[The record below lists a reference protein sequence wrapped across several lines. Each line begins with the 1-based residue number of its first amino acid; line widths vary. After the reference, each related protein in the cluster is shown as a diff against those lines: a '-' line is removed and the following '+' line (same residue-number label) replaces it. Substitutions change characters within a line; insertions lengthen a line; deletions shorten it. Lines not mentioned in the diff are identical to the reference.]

1 MGNNQQFEKNMSKI
15 VNVAVAVIH
24 FNNQYLL
31 GFRHASQHQGNRYEF
46 VGGKIEPNETP
57 IQGLIREVHEE
68 IGLDIAQDT
77 AVKMGVIRHDY
88 ADKIVVLHVFKI
100 RVSQAQFDGLQEGKG
115 KEGQAV
121 TWVRQSDLV
130 ANQYP
135 LPDANARILD
145 WLKLPNAIYITQPLD
160 SFVGVDKWVDFYSQK
175 LPDDAHCYLRPQT
188 SDENATAMIDGLLR
202 IRADITPI
210 IQYATLACLFKCLPE
225 RLDAWLKNGM
235 VHLNHQ
241 QLMTLDFSSLSKNYR
256 YFASCH
262 DQHSLS
268 RLNTLA
274 TSHTVMGCFLSPVK
288 ATPTHPETFQS
299 GGMGWQTLSELAK
312 ICDVPV
318 FALGGLEQADLAT
331 AYEHGAMGIAG
342 IRLLVDKV

>member
-1 MGNNQQFEKNMSKI
+1 MSKV

-24 FNNQYLL
+24 FNKQYLL

-57 IQGLIREVHEE
+57 TQGLIREVHEE

-88 ADKIVVLHVFKI
+88 ADKSVALHVFKI
-100 RVSQAQFDGLQEGKG
+100 QVSQAQFEGLQQGMG

-121 TWVRQSDLV
+121 TWVPQSDLL
-130 ANQYP
+130 ANQYL
-135 LPDANARILD
+135 LPDANAGILE
-145 WLKLPNAIYITQPLD
+145 WLKLPSAIYITQPLD

-188 SDENATAMIDGLLR
+188 SDENATAMIDGLLTM
-202 IRADITPI
+202 RADITPI
-210 IQYATLACLFKCLPE
+210 IQYATLSCLFKCLPERPE

-241 QLMTLDFSSLSKNYR
+241 QLITLSFLNLSKNYR

-288 ATPTHPETFQS
+288 ATPTHPETFQN
-299 GGMGWQTLSELAK
+299 GGMGWQAFGELAK
-312 ICDVPV
+312 LSDVPV
-318 FALGGLEQADLAT
+318 FALGGVGQADLAT

-342 IRLLVDKV
+342 IRLLIDKV

>member
-1 MGNNQQFEKNMSKI
+1 MSKV

-46 VGGKIEPNETP
+46 VGGKIEPDETP
-57 IQGLIREVHEE
+57 KQGLVREVHEE
-68 IGLDIAQDT
+68 IGLDIAQNT

-88 ADKIVVLHVFKI
+88 AEKTVALHVFKI
-100 RVSQAQFDGLQEGKG
+100 QVSQAQFDGLQEGKG

-121 TWVRQSDLV
+121 TWVHQSDLL

-135 LPDANARILD
+135 LPDANARILE
-145 WLKLPNAIYITQPLD
+145 WLRLPNTIYITQPLD
-160 SFVGVDKWVDFYSQK
+160 RFIGVDNWVDFYSQK
-175 LPDDAHCYLRPQT
+175 LPHDAHCYLRPQT
-188 SDENATAMIDGLLR
+188 SDENATAMIDALLTM
-202 IRADITPI
+202 RADITPI
-210 IQYATLACLFKCLPE
+210 IQYATFEHLCERLFQ
-225 RLDAWLKNGM
+225 RLDAWLKNAM
-235 VHLNHQ
+235 VHFNHQ
-241 QLMTLDFSSLSKNYR
+241 QLMTLDFSSLSKNCL

-262 DQHSLS
+262 DQYSLS

-288 ATPTHPETFQS
+288 ATPTHPETFQN
-299 GGMGWQTLSELAK
+299 GGMGWQAFGELAK
-312 ICDVPV
+312 LSDVPV
-318 FALGGLEQADLAT
+318 FALGGVGQADLAT

>member
-1 MGNNQQFEKNMSKI
+1 MSKV

-24 FNNQYLL
+24 FNKQYLL
-31 GFRHASQHQGNRYEF
+31 GFRQASQHQGNRYEF

-57 IQGLIREVHEE
+57 AQGLIREVHEE
-68 IGLDIAQDT
+68 IGLDIAQNT

-88 ADKIVVLHVFKI
+88 ADKAVALHVFKI
-100 RVSQAQFDGLQEGKG
+100 QVSQAQFDGLQQGKG

-121 TWVRQSDLV
+121 TWVPQSDLV

-135 LPDANARILD
+135 LPDANARILE
-145 WLKLPNAIYITQPLD
+145 WLKLPSAIYITQPLD

-175 LPDDAHCYLRPQT
+175 LPHDTHCYIRPQT
-188 SDENATAMIDGLLR
+188 SDENATAMIGGLLTM
-202 IRADITPI
+202 RADITPI
-210 IQYATLACLFKCLPE
+210 IQYATLACLLERLPE

-241 QLMTLDFSSLSKNYR
+241 QIMTLDFSSLSKNYR

-299 GGMGWQTLSELAK
+299 GGMGWQTLGELAK

-318 FALGGLEQADLAT
+318 FALGGVGQADLAT

>member
-1 MGNNQQFEKNMSKI
+1 MGNNQQFEKNMSKV

-24 FNNQYLL
+24 FNKQYLL

-57 IQGLIREVHEE
+57 KQGLIREVVEE
-68 IGLDIAQDT
+68 IGCDLTNNFI
-77 AVKMGVIRHDY
+77 VKMGVIRHDY
-88 ADKIVVLHVFKI
+88 ADKTVALHVFKI
-100 RVSQAQFDGLQEGKG
+100 QVSQAQFEGLQQGKG

-121 TWVRQSDLV
+121 TWVNQSDLL

-145 WLKLPNAIYITQPLD
+145 WLRLPNTIYITQPLD

-188 SDENATAMIDGLLR
+188 SDENATAMIDGLLT

-210 IQYATLACLFKCLPE
+210 IQYATREHLFE

-235 VHLNHQ
+235 VHLNHH

-268 RLNTLA
+268 RLNALA
-274 TSHTVMGCFLSPVK
+274 TSHTVMGCFLSPVL

-299 GGMGWQTLSELAK
+299 GGMGWQAFSELAK
-312 ICDVPV
+312 LSDVPV
-318 FALGGLEQADLAT
+318 FALGGVGQSNLAMAWLSN
-331 AYEHGAMGIAG
+331 AYGVAG
-342 IRLLVDKV
+342 IRLLVYKTMNF

>member
-1 MGNNQQFEKNMSKI
+1 MSKV

-31 GFRHASQHQGNRYEF
+31 GFRHVSQHQGNRYEF
-46 VGGKIEPNETP
+46 VGGKIEPDETP
-57 IQGLIREVHEE
+57 KQGLVREVYEE
-68 IGLDIAQDT
+68 IGLDIVQNT

-88 ADKIVVLHVFKI
+88 ADKSVALHVFKI
-100 RVSQAQFDGLQEGKG
+100 QVSQAQFDGLQQGIG

-121 TWVRQSDLV
+121 TWVHQSDLV

-135 LPDANARILD
+135 LPDANARILE

-160 SFVGVDKWVDFYSQK
+160 HFIGVDKWVDFYSQK

-188 SDENATAMIDGLLR
+188 SDENATAMIDGLLT

-210 IQYATLACLFKCLPE
+210 IQYATVECLFKCLPE

-241 QLMTLDFSSLSKNYR
+241 QLVTLDFLNLSKNYR

-268 RLNTLA
+268 RLNALA

>member
-1 MGNNQQFEKNMSKI
+1 MSKV

-31 GFRHASQHQGNRYEF
+31 GFRHVSQHQGNRYEF

-57 IQGLIREVHEE
+57 TQGLVREVYEE
-68 IGLDIAQDT
+68 IGLDIVQNT

-88 ADKIVVLHVFKI
+88 VDKTVALHVFKI
-100 RVSQAQFDGLQEGKG
+100 EVSQAQFDGLQEGKG

-121 TWVRQSDLV
+121 TWVPQSDLV

-135 LPDANARILD
+135 LPDANARILE

-160 SFVGVDKWVDFYSQK
+160 SFVGVDMWVDFYSQK
-175 LPDDAHCYLRPQT
+175 LPQGANCYLRPQT
-188 SDENATAMIDGLLR
+188 SDENATAMIDALLT

-210 IQYATLACLFKCLPE
+210 IQYATVERLFERLFQ
-225 RLDAWLKNGM
+225 RLDALLKNSM

-241 QLMTLDFSSLSKNYR
+241 QLVTLDFSSLSKNYR

-288 ATPTHPETFQS
+288 ATPTHPETFQN
-299 GGMGWQTLSELAK
+299 GGMGWQAFGELAK
-312 ICDVPV
+312 LSDVPV
-318 FALGGLEQADLAT
+318 FALGGVGRADLAT

>member
-1 MGNNQQFEKNMSKI
+1 MSKV

-57 IQGLIREVHEE
+57 TQGLVREVHEE
-68 IGLDIAQDT
+68 IGLDIVQNT

-88 ADKIVVLHVFKI
+88 VDKTVALHVFKI
-100 RVSQAQFDGLQEGKG
+100 EVSQAQFDGLQEGKG

-121 TWVRQSDLV
+121 TWVHQSDLV
-130 ANQYP
+130 ANQYA
-135 LPDANARILD
+135 LPDANARILE
-145 WLKLPNAIYITQPLD
+145 WLKLPNTIYITQPLD
-160 SFVGVDKWVDFYSQK
+160 HFIVVNNWVNFYSQK
-175 LPDDAHCYLRPQT
+175 LPQSAHCYFRQQT
-188 SDENATAMIDGLLR
+188 SDKNATAMIDGLLT

-210 IQYATLACLFKCLPE
+210 IQYATLACLFECLPE
-225 RLDAWLKNGM
+225 RLFKRLDAWLKNGM

-268 RLNTLA
+268 RLNALA

-299 GGMGWQTLSELAK
+299 GGMGWQAFGELAK
-312 ICDVPV
+312 LSDVPM
-318 FALGGLEQADLAT
+318 FALGGVGQADLAT

>member
-1 MGNNQQFEKNMSKI
+1 MSKV

-24 FNNQYLL
+24 FNNQFLL

-57 IQGLIREVHEE
+57 TQGLIREVHEE
-68 IGLDIAQDT
+68 IGLDIAQNT
-77 AVKMGVIRHDY
+77 EVKMGVIRHDY
-88 ADKIVVLHVFKI
+88 ADKTVALHVFKI
-100 RVSQAQFDGLQEGKG
+100 EVSQAQFDGLQKGKG
-115 KEGQAV
+115 KEGQTV
-121 TWVRQSDLV
+121 TWVHQSDLL

-135 LPDANARILD
+135 LPDANARILE
-145 WLKLPNAIYITQPLD
+145 WLRLPNTIYITQSLD
-160 SFVGVDKWVDFYSQK
+160 SLVGVDKWVDFYSQK

-188 SDENATAMIDGLLR
+188 SHENATAMIDGLLT

-210 IQYATLACLFKCLPE
+210 IQYATLACLLERLPE

-241 QLMTLDFSSLSKNYR
+241 QIMTLDFLNLSKNYR

-274 TSHTVMGCFLSPVK
+274 TSHTVMG
-288 ATPTHPETFQS
+288 
-299 GGMGWQTLSELAK
+299 
-312 ICDVPV
+312 
-318 FALGGLEQADLAT
+318 
-331 AYEHGAMGIAG
+331 
-342 IRLLVDKV
+342 

>member
-1 MGNNQQFEKNMSKI
+1 MSKV

-57 IQGLIREVHEE
+57 TQGLIREVYEE
-68 IGLDIAQDT
+68 IGLDIAQNT

-88 ADKIVVLHVFKI
+88 ADKTVALHVFKI
-100 RVSQAQFDGLQEGKG
+100 QVSQAQFDGLQQGEG

-121 TWVRQSDLV
+121 TWVHQSDLV

-135 LPDANARILD
+135 LPDANDRILD
-145 WLKLPNAIYITQPLD
+145 WLKLPNTIYITKFLD
-160 SFVGVDKWVDFYSQK
+160 SFVGVDNWVDFYSQK
-175 LPDDAHCYLRPQT
+175 LPQSAHCYLRPQT
-188 SDENATAMIDGLLR
+188 SDENATAMIDGLLT

-210 IQYATLACLFKCLPE
+210 IQYATLEHLFECLFQ
-225 RLDAWLKNGM
+225 RLDARLKNGM

-268 RLNTLA
+268 RINTLA

-288 ATPTHPETFQS
+288 ATPTHPETFQN
-299 GGMGWQTLSELAK
+299 GGMGWQAFGELAK
-312 ICDVPV
+312 LRDVPV

>member
-1 MGNNQQFEKNMSKI
+1 MSKV

-24 FNNQYLL
+24 FNKQYLL
-31 GFRHASQHQGNRYEF
+31 GIRQASQHQGNRYEF

-57 IQGLIREVHEE
+57 AQGLIREVHEE
-68 IGLDIAQDT
+68 IGLDIAQNT

-88 ADKIVVLHVFKI
+88 ADKAVALHVFKI
-100 RVSQAQFDGLQEGKG
+100 QVSQAQFDGLQQGKG

-121 TWVRQSDLV
+121 TWVPQSDLV

-135 LPDANARILD
+135 LPDANARILE
-145 WLKLPNAIYITQPLD
+145 WLKLPSAIYITQPLD

-175 LPDDAHCYLRPQT
+175 LPHDTHCYIRPQT
-188 SDENATAMIDGLLR
+188 SDENATAMIGGLLTM
-202 IRADITPI
+202 RADITPI
-210 IQYATLACLFKCLPE
+210 IQYATLACLLERLPE

-262 DQHSLS
+262 DKRSLS
-268 RLNTLA
+268 RLNILA
-274 TSHTVMGCFLSPVK
+274 KSHTVIGCFLSPVL

-318 FALGGLEQADLAT
+318 FALGGVGQADLAT
-331 AYEHGAMGIAG
+331 AYEHGAMGVAG
-342 IRLLVDKV
+342 IRLLVDKG

>member
-1 MGNNQQFEKNMSKI
+1 MSKV

-57 IQGLIREVHEE
+57 KQGLIREVYEE
-68 IGLDIAQDT
+68 IGLDIAQNT

-88 ADKIVVLHVFKI
+88 ADKSVALHVFKI
-100 RVSQAQFDGLQEGKG
+100 QVSQAHFDGLQEGKG

-121 TWVRQSDLV
+121 TWVPQSDLV

-145 WLKLPNAIYITQPLD
+145 WLKLPSAIYITQPLD
-160 SFVGVDKWVDFYSQK
+160 SFVSVDKWVDFYSQK
-175 LPDDAHCYLRPQT
+175 LPHDAHCYLRPQT
-188 SDENATAMIDGLLR
+188 SHKNATAMIDGLLTM
-202 IRADITPI
+202 RADITPI
-210 IQYATLACLFKCLPE
+210 IQYATVELLPE
-225 RLDAWLKNGM
+225 QLDAWLKNGM

-241 QLMTLDFSSLSKNYR
+241 QLVTLDFSSLSKNYR

-288 ATPTHPETFQS
+288 STPTHPETFQS
-299 GGMGWQTLSELAK
+299 GGMGWQTLSEVAK
-312 ICDVPV
+312 ICDAPV
-318 FALGGLEQADLAT
+318 FALGGVGQADLAT

>member
-1 MGNNQQFEKNMSKI
+1 MSKV

-46 VGGKIEPNETP
+46 VGGKIEPDETP
-57 IQGLIREVHEE
+57 IQGLIREVYEE
-68 IGLDIAQDT
+68 IGLDIAQNT

-88 ADKIVVLHVFKI
+88 ADKTVALHVFKVE
-100 RVSQAQFDGLQEGKG
+100 VSQAQFDGLQEGKG

-121 TWVRQSDLV
+121 TWVHQSHLF
-130 ANQYP
+130 ANHYP
-135 LPDANARILD
+135 LPDANDRILD

-160 SFVGVDKWVDFYSQK
+160 SLAGVDEWIDFYSQK
-175 LPDDAHCYLRPQT
+175 LPHDAHCYLRPQT
-188 SDENATAMIDGLLR
+188 SDENATAMIDGLLTM
-202 IRADITPI
+202 RADIIPI
-210 IQYATLACLFKCLPE
+210 IQYATLSCLFKCLPE
-225 RLDAWLKNGM
+225 RLPERSDAWLKNGM

-241 QLMTLDFSSLSKNYR
+241 QLITLDFSSLSKNYR

-274 TSHTVMGCFLSPVK
+274 TSHTVMGCFLSPVL

-299 GGMGWQTLSELAK
+299 GGMGWQAFSELAK
-312 ICDVPV
+312 LSDVPV
-318 FALGGLEQADLAT
+318 FALGGVGQSNLAMAWLSN
-331 AYEHGAMGIAG
+331 AYGVAG
-342 IRLLVDKV
+342 IRLLVYKTMNF

>member
-1 MGNNQQFEKNMSKI
+1 MSKV

-24 FNNQYLL
+24 FKNQYLL
-31 GFRHASQHQGNRYEF
+31 GFRHANQHQGNRYEF
-46 VGGKIEPNETP
+46 VGGKIESNETP
-57 IQGLIREVHEE
+57 TQGLIREVHEE
-68 IGLDIAQDT
+68 IGLDIAQNT

-88 ADKIVVLHVFKI
+88 ADKTVALHVFKI
-100 RVSQAQFDGLQEGKG
+100 QVSQAQFDGLQEGKG
-115 KEGQAV
+115 KEGQTV
-121 TWVRQSDLV
+121 TWVAQSELV

-135 LPDANARILD
+135 LPDANTRILE
-145 WLKLPNAIYITQPLD
+145 WLRLPNAIYITQPLD

-188 SDENATAMIDGLLR
+188 SDENATAMIGGLLTM
-202 IRADITPI
+202 RADITPT
-210 IQYATLACLFKCLPE
+210 IQYATLACLLERLPD

-256 YFASCH
+256 CFASCH

-299 GGMGWQTLSELAK
+299 GGMGWQTLGELAK

-318 FALGGLEQADLAT
+318 FALGGVVQADLAA

>member
-1 MGNNQQFEKNMSKI
+1 MSKV

-24 FNNQYLL
+24 FNKQYLL

-57 IQGLIREVHEE
+57 TQGLIREVHEE
-68 IGLDIAQDT
+68 IGLDIAQNT

-88 ADKIVVLHVFKI
+88 ADKAVALHVFKI
-100 RVSQAQFDGLQEGKG
+100 QVSQAQFDGLQQGKG

-121 TWVRQSDLV
+121 TWVPQSDLV

-135 LPDANARILD
+135 LPDANARILE
-145 WLKLPNAIYITQPLD
+145 WLKLPSAIYITQPLD

-175 LPDDAHCYLRPQT
+175 LPHDAHCYLRPQT
-188 SDENATAMIDGLLR
+188 SDENATAMIDDLLT

-210 IQYATLACLFKCLPE
+210 IQYATRERLFE

-241 QLMTLDFSSLSKNYR
+241 QLMTLDFSSLSKNCR

-288 ATPTHPETFQS
+288 ATLTHPETFQS
-299 GGMGWQTLSELAK
+299 GGMGWQTLGELAK
-312 ICDVPV
+312 LSDVPV
-318 FALGGLEQADLAT
+318 FALGGVGQADLAT

>member
-1 MGNNQQFEKNMSKI
+1 MSKV

-46 VGGKIEPNETP
+46 VGGKIEPDETP
-57 IQGLIREVHEE
+57 KQGLIREVYEE
-68 IGLDIAQDT
+68 IGLDIAQNT

-88 ADKIVVLHVFKI
+88 ADKTVALHVFKI
-100 RVSQAQFDGLQEGKG
+100 QVSQAQFDGLQQGKG
-115 KEGQAV
+115 KEGQAM
-121 TWVRQSDLV
+121 TWVPQSDLV

-135 LPDANARILD
+135 LPDANARILK
-145 WLKLPNAIYITQPLD
+145 WLKLPNTIYITQSLD

-175 LPDDAHCYLRPQT
+175 LPQGSHCYLRTQT
-188 SDENATAMIDGLLR
+188 SDENATAMIDGLLT

-210 IQYATLACLFKCLPE
+210 IQYATVERLFEHLPE
-225 RLDAWLKNGM
+225 RLNAWLKNGM

-241 QLMTLDFSSLSKNYR
+241 QLMTLDFSSLSKNYC

-262 DQHSLS
+262 DKRSLS

-274 TSHTVMGCFLSPVK
+274 KSHTVMGCFLSPVK

-299 GGMGWQTLSELAK
+299 GGMGWQTLSELIK

-318 FALGGLEQADLAT
+318 FALGGVGQADLAT

>member
-1 MGNNQQFEKNMSKI
+1 MSKV

-24 FNNQYLL
+24 FNKQYLL
-31 GFRHASQHQGNRYEF
+31 GFRQASQHQGNRYEF

-57 IQGLIREVHEE
+57 AQGLIREVHEE
-68 IGLDIAQDT
+68 IGLDIAQNT

-88 ADKIVVLHVFKI
+88 ADKAVALHVFKI
-100 RVSQAQFDGLQEGKG
+100 QVSQAQFDGLQQGKG

-121 TWVRQSDLV
+121 TWVPQSDLV

-135 LPDANARILD
+135 LPDANARILE
-145 WLKLPNAIYITQPLD
+145 WLKLPSAIYITQPLD

-175 LPDDAHCYLRPQT
+175 LPHDTHCYIRPQT
-188 SDENATAMIDGLLR
+188 SDENATAMIGGLLTM
-202 IRADITPI
+202 RADITPI
-210 IQYATLACLFKCLPE
+210 IQYATLACLLERLPE

-241 QLMTLDFSSLSKNYR
+241 QLMTLDFSSLSKNCR

-288 ATPTHPETFQS
+288 ATPTHPETFQN
-299 GGMGWQTLSELAK
+299 GGMGWQAFGELAK
-312 ICDVPV
+312 LSDVPV
-318 FALGGLEQADLAT
+318 FALGGVGQADLAT

>member
-1 MGNNQQFEKNMSKI
+1 MSKV

-57 IQGLIREVHEE
+57 TQGLVREVYEE
-68 IGLDIAQDT
+68 IGLDIAQNT

-88 ADKIVVLHVFKI
+88 ADKTVALHVFKI
-100 RVSQAQFDGLQEGKG
+100 QLSQAQFEGLQQGKG

-121 TWVRQSDLV
+121 TWVHQSNLI
-130 ANQYP
+130 ANQYS

-145 WLKLPNAIYITQPLD
+145 WLKLPNTIYITQPLD
-160 SFVGVDKWVDFYSQK
+160 SFVSVNKWVDFYSQK

-188 SDENATAMIDGLLR
+188 SDENATAMIDDLLT

-210 IQYATLACLFKCLPE
+210 IQYATRERLFE

-241 QLMTLDFSSLSKNYR
+241 QLMTLDFSSLSKNCR

-274 TSHTVMGCFLSPVK
+274 TSYTVMGCFLSPVK

-299 GGMGWQTLSELAK
+299 GGMGWQAFGELAK
-312 ICDVPV
+312 LSDVPV
-318 FALGGLEQADLAT
+318 FALGGVEQADLAT
-331 AYEHGAMGIAG
+331 AYEHGATGIAG
-342 IRLLVDKV
+342 IRLLLDKV

>member
-1 MGNNQQFEKNMSKI
+1 MSKV

-46 VGGKIEPNETP
+46 VGGKIEPDETP
-57 IQGLIREVHEE
+57 TQGLIREVHEE
-68 IGLDIAQDT
+68 IGLDIAQNT

-88 ADKIVVLHVFKI
+88 ADKTVALHVFKI
-100 RVSQAQFDGLQEGKG
+100 QVSQAQFDGLQQGNG

-121 TWVRQSDLV
+121 TWAHQSDLF
-130 ANQYP
+130 ANHYP
-135 LPDANARILD
+135 LPDANARILQ
-145 WLKLPNAIYITQPLD
+145 WLRLPNAIYITQPLD
-160 SFVGVDKWVDFYSQK
+160 YFVGVDKWVDFYSQK
-175 LPDDAHCYLRPQT
+175 LPQSAHCYLRPQT
-188 SDENATAMIDGLLR
+188 SHENATAMIDGLLT

-225 RLDAWLKNGM
+225 RLFKRLDAWLKNGM

-241 QLMTLDFSSLSKNYR
+241 QLVTLDFSSLSKNYR

-288 ATPTHPETFQS
+288 ATPTHPETFQN
-299 GGMGWQTLSELAK
+299 GGMGWQAFGELAK
-312 ICDVPV
+312 LSDVPV

>member
-1 MGNNQQFEKNMSKI
+1 MSKV

-46 VGGKIEPNETP
+46 VGGKIEPDETP
-57 IQGLIREVHEE
+57 TQGLIREVHEE
-68 IGLDIAQDT
+68 IGLDIAQNT

-88 ADKIVVLHVFKI
+88 ADKTVALHVFKI
-100 RVSQAQFDGLQEGKG
+100 QVSQAQFDGLQQGKG
-115 KEGQAV
+115 KEGQTF
-121 TWVRQSDLV
+121 TWVHQSDLV

-135 LPDANARILD
+135 LPDANARILE
-145 WLKLPNAIYITQPLD
+145 WLRLPITIYITQPLD
-160 SFVGVDKWVDFYSQK
+160 HFIGVDKWVDFYSQK
-175 LPDDAHCYLRPQT
+175 LPHDAHCYLRPQT
-188 SDENATAMIDGLLR
+188 SGENATAMIDGLLT

-210 IQYATLACLFKCLPE
+210 IQYATLEHLPE
-225 RLDAWLKNGM
+225 RLEASLKNGM

-241 QLMTLDFSSLSKNYR
+241 QLTTLDFSSLSKNCR

-299 GGMGWQTLSELAK
+299 GGMGWQTLGELAK

-318 FALGGLEQADLAT
+318 FALGGVGQADLAA

>member
-1 MGNNQQFEKNMSKI
+1 MSKV

-24 FNNQYLL
+24 FNKQYLL
-31 GFRHASQHQGNRYEF
+31 GFRQASQHQGNRYEF

-57 IQGLIREVHEE
+57 AQGLIREVHEE
-68 IGLDIAQDT
+68 IGLDIAQNT

-88 ADKIVVLHVFKI
+88 ADKAVALHVFKI
-100 RVSQAQFDGLQEGKG
+100 QVSQAQFDGLQQGKG

-121 TWVRQSDLV
+121 TWVPQSDLV

-135 LPDANARILD
+135 LPDANARILE
-145 WLKLPNAIYITQPLD
+145 WLKLPSAIYITQPLD

-175 LPDDAHCYLRPQT
+175 LPHDTHCYIRPQT
-188 SDENATAMIDGLLR
+188 SDENATAMIGGLLTM
-202 IRADITPI
+202 RADITPI
-210 IQYATLACLFKCLPE
+210 IQYATLACLLERLPE

-274 TSHTVMGCFLSPVK
+274 TSHTVMGCFLSPVL

-299 GGMGWQTLSELAK
+299 GGMGWQALGELAK

-318 FALGGLEQADLAT
+318 FALGGVGQADLAT

>member
-1 MGNNQQFEKNMSKI
+1 MSKV

-24 FNNQYLL
+24 FNKQYLL

-57 IQGLIREVHEE
+57 AQGLIREVHEE
-68 IGLDIAQDT
+68 IGLDIAQNT

-88 ADKIVVLHVFKI
+88 ADKAVALHVFKI
-100 RVSQAQFDGLQEGKG
+100 QVSQAQFDGLQQGKG

-121 TWVRQSDLV
+121 TWVPQSDLV

-135 LPDANARILD
+135 LPDANARILE
-145 WLKLPNAIYITQPLD
+145 WLKLPSAIYITQPLD

-175 LPDDAHCYLRPQT
+175 LPHDTHCYIRPQT
-188 SDENATAMIDGLLR
+188 SDENATAMIGGLLTM
-202 IRADITPI
+202 RADITPI
-210 IQYATLACLFKCLPE
+210 IQYATLECLLERLPE

-241 QLMTLDFSSLSKNYR
+241 QLMTLDFSSLSKNCR

-268 RLNTLA
+268 KINELA
-274 TSHTVMGCFLSPVK
+274 KTHVVMGCFLSPVL

-299 GGMGWQTLSELAK
+299 GGMGWQAFGELAK
-312 ICDVPV
+312 LSDVPV
-318 FALGGLEQADLAT
+318 FALGGVGQSNLAMAWLSN
-331 AYEHGAMGIAG
+331 AYGVAG
-342 IRLLVDKV
+342 IRLLVYKTMNF

>member
-1 MGNNQQFEKNMSKI
+1 MSKV

-46 VGGKIEPNETP
+46 VGGKIEPDETP
-57 IQGLIREVHEE
+57 TQGLIREVHEE
-68 IGLDIAQDT
+68 IGLDIAQNT
-77 AVKMGVIRHDY
+77 TVKMGVIRHDY
-88 ADKIVVLHVFKI
+88 ADKTVALHVFKI
-100 RVSQAQFDGLQEGKG
+100 EVSQAQFDGLQEGKG

-121 TWVRQSDLV
+121 TWVRQSDLL
-130 ANQYP
+130 ANQYL
-135 LPDANARILD
+135 LPDANARILE
-145 WLKLPNAIYITQPLD
+145 WLRLPNTIYITQPLD
-160 SFVGVDKWVDFYSQK
+160 SLVGVDKWVDFYSQK
-175 LPDDAHCYLRPQT
+175 LPKGAHCYLRPQT
-188 SDENATAMIDGLLR
+188 SDENATAMINGLLT
-202 IRADITPI
+202 IRADIAPI
-210 IQYATLACLFKCLPE
+210 IQYATLACSLERFPE

-241 QLMTLDFSSLSKNYR
+241 QLLTLDFSSLSKNFR

-262 DQHSLS
+262 DEYSLS

-274 TSHTVMGCFLSPVK
+274 TSYTVMGCFLSPVK
-288 ATPTHPETFQS
+288 ATPTHPETFQN

-318 FALGGLEQADLAT
+318 FALGGVGQADLAT

>member
-1 MGNNQQFEKNMSKI
+1 MSKV

-31 GFRHASQHQGNRYEF
+31 GFRHVSQHQGNRYEF

-57 IQGLIREVHEE
+57 TQGLVREVYEE
-68 IGLDIAQDT
+68 IGLDIVQNT

-88 ADKIVVLHVFKI
+88 VDKTVALHVFKI
-100 RVSQAQFDGLQEGKG
+100 EVSQAQFDGLQEGKG

-121 TWVRQSDLV
+121 TWVHQSDLV

-135 LPDANARILD
+135 LPDANARILE

-160 SFVGVDKWVDFYSQK
+160 HFIGVDMWVDFYSQK

-241 QLMTLDFSSLSKNYR
+241 QLMTLDFLNLSKNYR

-268 RLNTLA
+268 RINTLA

-288 ATPTHPETFQS
+288 ATPTHPETFQN
-299 GGMGWQTLSELAK
+299 GGMGWQAFGELAK
-312 ICDVPV
+312 LSDVPV
-318 FALGGLEQADLAT
+318 FALGGVGQADLAT

>member
-1 MGNNQQFEKNMSKI
+1 MSKV

-31 GFRHASQHQGNRYEF
+31 GFRHVSQHQGNRYEF

-57 IQGLIREVHEE
+57 TQGLVREVYEE
-68 IGLDIAQDT
+68 IGLDIVQNT

-88 ADKIVVLHVFKI
+88 VDKTVALHVFKI
-100 RVSQAQFDGLQEGKG
+100 EVSQAQFDGLQEGKG

-121 TWVRQSDLV
+121 TWVHQSDLV
-130 ANQYP
+130 ANQYA
-135 LPDANARILD
+135 LPDANARILQ
-145 WLKLPNAIYITQPLD
+145 WLRLPNAIYITQPLD
-160 SFVGVDKWVDFYSQK
+160 HFIGVDKWVDFYSQK
-175 LPDDAHCYLRPQT
+175 LPQSAHCYLRPQT
-188 SDENATAMIDGLLR
+188 SHENATAMIDGLLT

-210 IQYATLACLFKCLPE
+210 IQYATVECLFKCLPE

-241 QLMTLDFSSLSKNYR
+241 QLVTLDFLNLSKNYR

-288 ATPTHPETFQS
+288 ATPTHPETFQN
-299 GGMGWQTLSELAK
+299 GGMGWQAFGELAK
-312 ICDVPV
+312 LSDVPV
-318 FALGGLEQADLAT
+318 FALGGVGQADLAT

>member
-1 MGNNQQFEKNMSKI
+1 MSKV

-24 FNNQYLL
+24 FNKQYLL
-31 GFRHASQHQGNRYEF
+31 GFRQASQHQGNRYEF

-57 IQGLIREVHEE
+57 AQGLIREVHEE
-68 IGLDIAQDT
+68 IGLDIAQNT

-88 ADKIVVLHVFKI
+88 ADKAVALHVFKI
-100 RVSQAQFDGLQEGKG
+100 QVSQAQFDGLQQGKG

-121 TWVRQSDLV
+121 TWVPQSDLV

-135 LPDANARILD
+135 LPDANARILE
-145 WLKLPNAIYITQPLD
+145 WLKLPSAIYITQPLD

-175 LPDDAHCYLRPQT
+175 LPHDAHCYLRPQT
-188 SDENATAMIDGLLR
+188 SDENATAMIDDLLT

-210 IQYATLACLFKCLPE
+210 IQYATRERLFE

-241 QLMTLDFSSLSKNYR
+241 QLMTLDFSSLSKNCR

-288 ATPTHPETFQS
+288 ATLTHPETFQS
-299 GGMGWQTLSELAK
+299 GGMGWQTLGELAK
-312 ICDVPV
+312 LSDVPV
-318 FALGGLEQADLAT
+318 FALGGVGQADLAT
-331 AYEHGAMGIAG
+331 AYEHGATGIAG
-342 IRLLVDKV
+342 IRLLLDKV

>member
-1 MGNNQQFEKNMSKI
+1 MSKV

-24 FNNQYLL
+24 FNKQYLL
-31 GFRHASQHQGNRYEF
+31 GFRQASQHQGNRYEF

-57 IQGLIREVHEE
+57 AQGLIREVHEE
-68 IGLDIAQDT
+68 IGLDIAQNT

-88 ADKIVVLHVFKI
+88 ADKAVALHVFKI
-100 RVSQAQFDGLQEGKG
+100 QVSQAQFEGLQQSKG

-121 TWVRQSDLV
+121 TWVHQSDLL

-135 LPDANARILD
+135 LPDANARILE
-145 WLKLPNAIYITQPLD
+145 WLKLPNTIYITQPLD

-175 LPDDAHCYLRPQT
+175 LPHDAHCYLRPQT
-188 SDENATAMIDGLLR
+188 SDENATAMIDDLLT

-210 IQYATLACLFKCLPE
+210 IQYATRERLFE

-241 QLMTLDFSSLSKNYR
+241 QLMTLDFSSLSKNCR

-288 ATPTHPETFQS
+288 ATLTHPETFQS
-299 GGMGWQTLSELAK
+299 GGMGWQTLGELAK
-312 ICDVPV
+312 LSDVPV
-318 FALGGLEQADLAT
+318 FALGGVGQADLAT
-331 AYEHGAMGIAG
+331 AYEHGATGIAG
-342 IRLLVDKV
+342 IRLLLDKV

>member
-1 MGNNQQFEKNMSKI
+1 MSKV

-24 FNNQYLL
+24 FNKQYLL
-31 GFRHASQHQGNRYEF
+31 GFRHARQHQGNRYEF
-46 VGGKIEPNETP
+46 VGGKIEPAETP
-57 IQGLIREVHEE
+57 TQGLIREVHEE
-68 IGLDIAQDT
+68 IGLDIAQNT

-88 ADKIVVLHVFKI
+88 ADKSVALHVFKI
-100 RVSQAQFDGLQEGKG
+100 PVSQAQFEGLQQGKG

-121 TWVRQSDLV
+121 TWVHQSDLV

-135 LPDANARILD
+135 LPDANARILE
-145 WLKLPNAIYITQPLD
+145 WLKLPNTIYITQPLD
-160 SFVGVDKWVDFYSQK
+160 HFIGVDKWVDFYSQK
-175 LPDDAHCYLRPQT
+175 LPQGAHFYLRPQT
-188 SDENATAMIDGLLR
+188 SGENATAMIDGLLTM
-202 IRADITPI
+202 RADITPI
-210 IQYATLACLFKCLPE
+210 IQYATLACLLERLPE

-288 ATPTHPETFQS
+288 ATPTHPETFQN
-299 GGMGWQTLSELAK
+299 GGMGWQAFGELAK
-312 ICDVPV
+312 LSDVPM
-318 FALGGLEQADLAT
+318 FALGGVGQADLAT

>member
-1 MGNNQQFEKNMSKI
+1 MSKV

-57 IQGLIREVHEE
+57 TQGLIREVYEE
-68 IGLDIAQDT
+68 IGLDIAQNT

-88 ADKIVVLHVFKI
+88 ADKTVALHVFKI
-100 RVSQAQFDGLQEGKG
+100 QVSQAQFDGLQQGEG

-121 TWVRQSDLV
+121 TWVHQSDLV

-135 LPDANARILD
+135 LPDANDRILD
-145 WLKLPNAIYITQPLD
+145 WLKLPNTIYITKFLD
-160 SFVGVDKWVDFYSQK
+160 SFVGVDNWVDFYSQK
-175 LPDDAHCYLRPQT
+175 LPQSAHCYLRPQT
-188 SDENATAMIDGLLR
+188 SDENATAMIDGLLT

-210 IQYATLACLFKCLPE
+210 IQYATLEHLFECLFQ
-225 RLDAWLKNGM
+225 RLDARLKNGM

-241 QLMTLDFSSLSKNYR
+241 QLMTLDFSSLSKNCR

-268 RLNTLA
+268 RINTLA

-288 ATPTHPETFQS
+288 ATPTHPETFQN
-299 GGMGWQTLSELAK
+299 GGMGWQAFGELAK
-312 ICDVPV
+312 LSDVPM
-318 FALGGLEQADLAT
+318 FALGGVGQADLAT

>member
-1 MGNNQQFEKNMSKI
+1 MSKV

-24 FNNQYLL
+24 FNKQYLL
-31 GFRHASQHQGNRYEF
+31 GFRQASQHQGNRYEF

-57 IQGLIREVHEE
+57 AQGLIREVHEE
-68 IGLDIAQDT
+68 IGLDIAQNT

-88 ADKIVVLHVFKI
+88 ADKAVALHVFKI
-100 RVSQAQFDGLQEGKG
+100 QVSQAQFDGLQQGKG

-121 TWVRQSDLV
+121 TWVHQSDLL

-135 LPDANARILD
+135 LPDANARILE
-145 WLKLPNAIYITQPLD
+145 WLKLPNTIYITQPLD

-175 LPDDAHCYLRPQT
+175 LPHDAHCYLRPQT
-188 SDENATAMIDGLLR
+188 SDENATAMIDDLLT

-210 IQYATLACLFKCLPE
+210 IQYATRERLFE

-262 DQHSLS
+262 DKRSLS
-268 RLNTLA
+268 RLNILA
-274 TSHTVMGCFLSPVK
+274 KSHTVIGCFYPL
-288 ATPTHPETFQS
+288 F
-299 GGMGWQTLSELAK
+299 
-312 ICDVPV
+312 
-318 FALGGLEQADLAT
+318 
-331 AYEHGAMGIAG
+331 
-342 IRLLVDKV
+342 

>member
-1 MGNNQQFEKNMSKI
+1 MSKV

-24 FNNQYLL
+24 FNKQYLL
-31 GFRHASQHQGNRYEF
+31 GFRQASQHQGNRYEF

-57 IQGLIREVHEE
+57 AQGLIREVHEE
-68 IGLDIAQDT
+68 IGLDIAQNT

-88 ADKIVVLHVFKI
+88 ADKGVALHVFKI
-100 RVSQAQFDGLQEGKG
+100 QVSQAQFEGLQQSKG

-121 TWVRQSDLV
+121 TWVPQSDLV

-135 LPDANARILD
+135 LPDANARILE
-145 WLKLPNAIYITQPLD
+145 WLKLPSAIYITQPLD

-175 LPDDAHCYLRPQT
+175 LPHDTHCYIRPQT
-188 SDENATAMIDGLLR
+188 SDENATAMIDDLLT

-210 IQYATLACLFKCLPE
+210 IQYATLACLLERLPE

-288 ATPTHPETFQS
+288 ATLTHPETFQS
-299 GGMGWQTLSELAK
+299 GGMGWQTLGELAK
-312 ICDVPV
+312 LSDVPV
-318 FALGGLEQADLAT
+318 FALGGVGQADLAT
-331 AYEHGAMGIAG
+331 AYEHGATGIAG
-342 IRLLVDKV
+342 IRLLLDKG

>member
-1 MGNNQQFEKNMSKI
+1 MSKV

-57 IQGLIREVHEE
+57 TQGLIREVHEE
-68 IGLDIAQDT
+68 IGLDIAQNT

-88 ADKIVVLHVFKI
+88 ADKTVALHVFKI
-100 RVSQAQFDGLQEGKG
+100 QVSQAQFDGLQQGKG

-121 TWVRQSDLV
+121 TWVHQSDLL

-135 LPDANARILD
+135 LPDANARILE
-145 WLKLPNAIYITQPLD
+145 WLKLPNTIYITQPLD

-175 LPDDAHCYLRPQT
+175 LPQGAHCYLRPQT

-210 IQYATLACLFKCLPE
+210 IQYATLACLLERLPE
-225 RLDAWLKNGM
+225 RLFQRLDAWLKNGM

-241 QLMTLDFSSLSKNYR
+241 QIMTLDFSSLSKNCR

-262 DQHSLS
+262 GQHSLS

-288 ATPTHPETFQS
+288 ATLTHPETFQS
-299 GGMGWQTLSELAK
+299 GGMGWQAFSELAK
-312 ICDVPV
+312 LSDVPI
-318 FALGGLEQADLAT
+318 FALGGVGQADLAT

-342 IRLLVDKV
+342 IRLLVDKG

>member
-1 MGNNQQFEKNMSKI
+1 MSKV

-46 VGGKIEPNETP
+46 VGGEIEPDETP
-57 IQGLIREVHEE
+57 TQGLIREVHEE
-68 IGLDIAQDT
+68 IGLDIAQDI

-88 ADKIVVLHVFKI
+88 ADKSVALHVFKI
-100 RVSQAQFDGLQEGKG
+100 EVSQAQFDGLQEGKG

-135 LPDANARILD
+135 LPDANARILE
-145 WLKLPNAIYITQPLD
+145 WLKLPRAIYITQPLD
-160 SFVGVDKWVDFYSQK
+160 SFVSVDKWVDFYSQK

-188 SDENATAMIDGLLR
+188 SDENATAMIDGLLTM
-202 IRADITPI
+202 RADITPI
-210 IQYATLACLFKCLPE
+210 IQYATLACLFECLPE

-241 QLMTLDFSSLSKNYR
+241 QLVMLDFLNLSKNYR

-274 TSHTVMGCFLSPVK
+274 TSHTVMGCFLSPVL

-299 GGMGWQTLSELAK
+299 GGMGWQAFGELAK

-318 FALGGLEQADLAT
+318 FALGGVGQEDLAT

>member
-1 MGNNQQFEKNMSKI
+1 MSKI

-31 GFRHASQHQGNRYEF
+31 GFRDASQHQGNRYEF
-46 VGGKIEPNETP
+46 VGGKIEPDETP
-57 IQGLIREVHEE
+57 KQGLVREVHEE
-68 IGLDIAQDT
+68 IGLDIAQNT

-88 ADKIVVLHVFKI
+88 ADKTVALHVFKI
-100 RVSQAQFDGLQEGKG
+100 EVSQAQFDGLQEGKG

-121 TWVRQSDLV
+121 TWVRQSDLL

-135 LPDANARILD
+135 LPDANTRILE
-145 WLKLPNAIYITQPLD
+145 WLRLPNTIYITQSLD
-160 SFVGVDKWVDFYSQK
+160 NFIGVDKWVDFYSQK
-175 LPDDAHCYLRPQT
+175 LPQSAHCYLRPQT
-188 SDENATAMIDGLLR
+188 SDENATAMIDGLLT
-202 IRADITPI
+202 IRADVTPI
-210 IQYATLACLFKCLPE
+210 IQYATVEHLFERLPE

-268 RLNTLA
+268 RLNILA
-274 TSHTVMGCFLSPVK
+274 TSHTVMGCFLSSVK

-299 GGMGWQTLSELAK
+299 GGMGWQAFGELAK
-312 ICDVPV
+312 LSDVPV
-318 FALGGLEQADLAT
+318 FALGGVGQADLAT

>member
-1 MGNNQQFEKNMSKI
+1 MSKV

-46 VGGKIEPNETP
+46 VGGKIEPDETP
-57 IQGLIREVHEE
+57 TQGLIREVHEE
-68 IGLDIAQDT
+68 IGLDIAQNIT
-77 AVKMGVIRHDY
+77 VKMGVIRHDY
-88 ADKIVVLHVFKI
+88 ADKTVALLVFKI
-100 RVSQAQFDGLQEGKG
+100 QVSQAQFEELQHGKG

-121 TWVRQSDLV
+121 TWVHQSDLV

-135 LPDANARILD
+135 LPDANARILE
-145 WLKLPNAIYITQPLD
+145 WLKLPNTIYITQPLC
-160 SFVGVDKWVDFYSQK
+160 SFVSVDEWVDFYSQK
-175 LPDDAHCYLRPQT
+175 LPQGANCYLRPQT
-188 SDENATAMIDGLLR
+188 SDENATAMIDGLLT

-210 IQYATLACLFKCLPE
+210 IQYATVEHLFERLPE

-241 QLMTLDFSSLSKNYR
+241 QLVTLDFLNLSKNYR

-262 DQHSLS
+262 DQRSLS

-274 TSHTVMGCFLSPVK
+274 TSHTAMGCFLSSVK

-299 GGMGWQTLSELAK
+299 GGMGWQAFGELSKLS
-312 ICDVPV
+312 DVPI
-318 FALGGLEQADLAT
+318 FALGGVEQADLAT